1 MSDIAAL
8 RLRAFSAKLA
18 LKRLGGFYA
27 RLKTAALADGL
38 PESHEVAA
46 TPGLQQT
53 LSEFSD
59 VHRRTETM
67 LFEEVRRLAIEAEE
81 AANLY
86 ARMEYGFGPGEVVK
100 VQHPSGGPVRL
111 RVTKIF
117 LQSGSDS
124 DIRVE
129 AASLRP
135 DGTVIDTWDL
145 YFAAPGKFQA
155 DRTRRR
161 APPAH

>member
-1 MSDIAAL
+1 MSDIATL

-18 LKRLGGFYA
+18 LKRLGGFYHQ
-27 RLKTAALADGL
+27 LKSAGLADSL

-46 TPGLQQT
+46 APGLLQT

-67 LFEEVRRLAIEAEE
+67 LFEEVTRLAIEAEE

-86 ARMEYGFGPGEVVK
+86 ARMQYGFGPGEVIK
-100 VQHPSGGPVRL
+100 VEHPTSGPVRL
-111 RVTKIF
+111 RVTKVF
-117 LQSGSDS
+117 LQSGTDS

-145 YFAAPGKFQA
+145 YFGGPGQFQA

-161 APPAH
+161 APSAH